1 MTESELTALAT
12 AYIRDNQQSARAR
25 LIEAQLPLV
34 RRIARRFSGRG
45 ERFEDLVQVGSVAL
59 VAAVDRCDADRIHT
73 LTAYVTRCVEGEIR
87 RHLRDRSSVV
97 RIPRGERELGGTV
110 QPLPLDDCDAA
121 LTSAEAPEDAALT
134 RALVASAA
142 RCLDGRERR
151 VVLLHYFL
159 DLSQADVGRE
169 VGVSQVHVS
178 RLLRDAS
185 AKMRV
190 RLESGAGTAD
200 EW

>member
-1 MTESELTALAT
+1 V
-12 AYIRDNQQSARAR
+12 RDRYPAARAR
-25 LIEAQLPLV
+25 LIEAHLPLV
-34 RRIARRFSGRG
+34 RRLARRFSGRG

-59 VAAVDRCDADRIHT
+59 VSAVDRCESGRVHT

-97 RIPRGERELGGTV
+97 RIPRGAREPGVSL
-110 QPLPLDDCDAA
+110 QPLPLEECDAE
-121 LTSAEAPEDAALT
+121 LTTAAEAPEDAALT

-151 VVLLHYFL
+151 VVLLRYFL

-190 RLESGAGTAD
+190 RLEEGAGPPP